1 MDFISTRNKNIR
13 TSAAGAI
20 LRGIAP
26 DGGLFVPDALPAF
39 SEADIAKMTDMDY
52 ARLAAHVISGF
63 LPGFS
68 EEELYGYTSR
78 AYADFRDAAVAPVQD
93 LGGGLYSL

>member
-1 MDFISTRNKNIR
+1 MDFISTRNKSIR

-39 SEADIAKMTDMDY
+39 SLVKSQI
-52 ARLAAHVISGF
+52 
-63 LPGFS
+63 FS
-68 EEELYGYTSR
+68 PLSFTCGLR
-78 AYADFRDAAVAPVQD
+78 PKGPVFR
-93 LGGGLYSL
+93 G